1 MTIRYKTFV
10 VAAVMEMAYD
20 DTDDESIVPTVVDV
34 FALIKQGG
42 NYLENRSV
50 LLDEIDSD
58 DSGEYTMQDVIDH
71 YKS

>member
-1 MTIRYKTFV
+1 MTIRFKTFV

-20 DTDDESIVPTVVDV
+20 DTDDESTIPTVVDV

-58 DSGEYTMQDVIDH
+58 DSGKLSLQDVINA
-71 YKS
+71 YKG